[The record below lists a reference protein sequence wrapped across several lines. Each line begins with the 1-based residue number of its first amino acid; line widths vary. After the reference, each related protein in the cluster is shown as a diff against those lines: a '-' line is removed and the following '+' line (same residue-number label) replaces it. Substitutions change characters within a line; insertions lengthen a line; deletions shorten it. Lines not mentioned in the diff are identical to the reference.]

1 MPRFGI
7 GFGGGRGRKILP
19 DELIDTLGPHAM
31 VSSTA
36 YARYVGHTDDPLTEL
51 DVVGF
56 IHGAAAVAG
65 GGGAGLNWAEFAI
78 AISGNPARMPAN
90 LDLTILGTA
99 DVTTEALNAGA
110 GSALKKKTIAA
121 LRIPAGAH
129 LWVLAS
135 TAFQTTNMT
144 MRYGN
149 SDGQGRFRTRAA
161 CRPSLNLNAPLA
173 FATTAP
179 TVASVMALY
188 AHLP

>member
-19 DELIDTLGPHAM
+19 DELGDSLGPHAM

-36 YARYVGHTDDPLTEL
+36 YARYVGPTDDPLTEL
-51 DVVGF
+51 DVAGY
-56 IHGAAAVAG
+56 IHGVAAVAG
-65 GGGAGLNWAEFAI
+65 GGGAALNWAEFAI
-78 AISGNPARMPAN
+78 AISANPARMAAN

-99 DVTTEALNAGA
+99 DVTNEALNAGA
-110 GSALKKKTIAA
+110 GSAIKRKTILG

-144 MRYGN
+144 MRYAN
-149 SDGQGRFRTRAA
+149 SDGQGRWRTRAA
-161 CRPSLNLNAPLA
+161 CQPSLNLNAPLA

-179 TVASVMALY
+179 AAAAVMLLY